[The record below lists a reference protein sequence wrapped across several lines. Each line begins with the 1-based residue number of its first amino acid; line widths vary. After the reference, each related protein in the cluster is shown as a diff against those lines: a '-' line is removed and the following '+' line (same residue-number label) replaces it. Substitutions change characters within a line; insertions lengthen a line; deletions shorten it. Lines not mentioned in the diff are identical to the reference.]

1 MSWFVGAVK
10 KYAVFAGR
18 ARRKEFWFFY
28 LFYVIFALAAAS
40 VDSVLGTEYSVAETA
55 SISLFSSVFVI
66 AMMLPTF
73 AVLARRLHDIGRSGW
88 WILIGLI
95 PIIGAIVLLIF
106 TVRDSQEGE
115 NRFGPNPKEA
125 AAA

>member
-18 ARRKEFWFFY
+18 ARRKEFWFFC
-28 LFYVIFALAAAS
+28 LFYLIFALAATI
-40 VDSVLGTEYSVAETA
+40 VDAVLGTEYSVDETA
-55 SISLFSSVFVI
+55 SIGLFSSVYAI
-66 AMMLPTF
+66 AMIVPSF
-73 AVLARRLHDIGRSGW
+73 AVLARRLHDTGRSGW

-95 PIIGAIVLLIF
+95 PIIGTIVLFVFAVL
-106 TVRDSQEGE
+106 DSQEGE

>member
-28 LFYVIFALAAAS
+28 LFYVIFALAAAI
-40 VDSVLGTEYSVAETA
+40 VDAVLGTEYSVAETA
-55 SISLFSSVFVI
+55 SIGLFSSVFVI

-106 TVRDSQEGE
+106 TVRDSQEGG

>member
-1 MSWFVGAVK
+1 MSWFVSAVK
-10 KYAVFAGR
+10 KYAVFSGR

-28 LFYVIFALAAAS
+28 LFYLIFSLAAII

-55 SISLFSSVFVI
+55 SIGLFSSVYVI

>member
-18 ARRKEFWFFY
+18 ARRKEFWFFV
-28 LFYVIFALAAAS
+28 LFYLIFALAAAI
-40 VDSVLGTEYSVAETA
+40 VDAVLGTEFSVDETA
-55 SISLFSSVFVI
+55 SIGLFSSVYVI

-95 PIIGAIVLLIF
+95 PIIGAIVLF
-106 TVRDSQEGE
+106 VFAVCDSQEGE

>member
-28 LFYVIFALAAAS
+28 LFYVIFALAAAI

-55 SISLFSSVFVI
+55 SIGLFSSVFVI

>member
-28 LFYVIFALAAAS
+28 LFYVIFALAAAI
-40 VDSVLGTEYSVAETA
+40 VDSVLGTEYSVGETA
-55 SISLFSSVFVI
+55 SIGLFSSVFVI

>member
-1 MSWFVGAVK
+1 MSWFVSAVK
-10 KYAVFAGR
+10 KYAVFSGR

-28 LFYVIFALAAAS
+28 LFYLIFSLAAIRTWNGI
-40 VDSVLGTEYSVAETA
+40 LVAETA
-55 SISLFSSVFVI
+55 SIGLFSSVYVI

>member
-55 SISLFSSVFVI
+55 SIGLFSSVFVI